1 MILHSMELLEKCTVH
16 SLVGGNEKKIYHLNF
31 TRKVHFTS
39 WTTCKHLR
47 GPLSFTNYSLGP
59 YTRFLTEVY
68 NFIHY
73 VVFKFWWKLCIFL
86 QKMNVKCVTIL
97 PIISV
102 VSWIPCAIGLNVHVP
117 QSEYVETY
125 FPNVIVLGDESL
137 RDD

>member
-16 SLVGGNEKKIYHLNF
+16 SLVGGNEKKICHLNF
-31 TRKVHFTS
+31 TRKIHFTS

-59 YTRFLTEVY
+59 CTRFLSEVY

-86 QKMNVKCVTIL
+86 QKNERKMCNYLTHNFSGFMNPVCYRPECSCPSK
-97 PIISV
+97 
-102 VSWIPCAIGLNVHVP
+102 WICW
-117 QSEYVETY
+117 
-125 FPNVIVLGDESL
+125 NVIVLEDESL